1 MSAKSPLKR
10 LAVNWPLYLAAF
22 ACTLA
27 LAVISRVAFGYL
39 EANGALKYVYATS
52 GHGTTLEQICEVF
65 TGTSVIALVALGGIV
80 GALIAA
86 LFCLVGWQ
94 FARERQSAG
103 AEKTAEAAAAPATGA
118 APTTE
123 SDAAASPATQTT
135 PPSPA
140 AHLAA
145 ASAWMLAALLVGVAA
160 AVLVFLGTL
169 SEVQLHSVA
178 SKLGGGASGAA
189 LMPVLVLAMFWT
201 LLVCGC
207 SMVLLITAAVLGRRA
222 SGPLRV
228 LVLPVVLTLGIGLVL
243 AWLSGNIF
251 MRFDV
256 VEVDY
261 VALNGWLAVACAV
274 NLALALLGLLVAAC
288 LAKATKT
295 ATTAKTDAAIAAN
308 TASKTDASAR
318 SKGGR

>member
-27 LAVISRVAFGYL
+27 LAIISRVAFGYL

-94 FARERQSAG
+94 FARERQSVG
-103 AEKTAEAAAAPATGA
+103 AEKTAEAGAAPAAG
-118 APTTE
+118 

-135 PPSPA
+135 PLSPPSPA

-145 ASAWMLAALLVGVAA
+145 ASVWMLAALLVGVAA
-160 AVLVFLGTL
+160 AALVFLGTL

-178 SKLGGGASGAA
+178 SKLGGGASGAS
-189 LMPVLVLAMFWT
+189 LMPVLVLVMFWT
-201 LLVCGC
+201 LLTCGC
-207 SMVLLITAAVLGRRA
+207 SMALLITAAVLGRRA
-222 SGPLRV
+222 PSPLRT
-228 LVLPVVLTLGIGLVL
+228 LLLPVVLTLVIGLAL
-243 AWLSGNIF
+243 AWISGNIF
-251 MRFDV
+251 MRFDA

-261 VALNGWLAVACAV
+261 AALNGWLAVACAV
-274 NLALALLGLLVAAC
+274 NLALALAGLFATGRLGKTGRAGTAAG
-288 LAKATKT
+288 A
-295 ATTAKTDAAIAAN
+295 AAN
-308 TASKTDASAR
+308 TAARTDASAR